1 MIIGQPYYGNWN
13 QNHMMLELKSEKEL
27 RFFGYAGILLSTMIK
42 RFGEPGLGEATRAKC
57 S

>member
-1 MIIGQPYYGNWN
+1 MIFGQPYYGNWN

-27 RFFGYAGILLSTMIK
+27 TFFGYAGILLSTTIK